1 MEKAQAEADL
11 QDLLTIIADAKNA
24 REIAEN
30 NVTID
35 YQQKQAEIEER
46 KQDAYA
52 ATIKEIVSAIT
63 PDLIAALTTKAN
75 ADLLETA
82 TKNMSAYAIANGEPV
97 ADTVNRLMRGT
108 SLEGII
114 ESATK

>member
-1 MEKAQAEADL
+1 MLRLKWGLKFLFHDTAGVHETDDKIEYLGIEKA
-11 QDLLTIIADAKNA
+11 
-24 REIAEN
+24 
-30 NVTID
+30 
-35 YQQKQAEIEER
+35 KQT
-46 KQDAYA
+46 AYA
-52 ATIKEIVSAIT
+52 ETIKQIVSAIS

-75 ADLLETA
+75 ANLLETA
-82 TKNMSAYAIANGEPV
+82 TKNMSAYAIANGESV